1 MKISHHDA
9 ATMLSEYLSMLF
21 RADITVP
28 MPNPE
33 TPDVRL
39 PTIQRFIEHLP
50 KVVQRAVDGAELSFY
65 LPLVQGGKGTSLS
78 PQVAQTV
85 NVLLS
90 EAFNSS
96 DPPSQDPISVPT
108 FFYNDGS
115 TMVIVFNPMMLAIA
129 VQMMVQNSQ
138 VMFFVKNGIIKARG

>member
-1 MKISHHDA
+1 MQISHQDA
-9 ATMLSEYLSMLF
+9 AAMLSEYLSTLF
-21 RADITVP
+21 RAEITVP
-28 MPNPE
+28 LPNPE
-33 TPDVRL
+33 TPDVL
-39 PTIQRFIEHLP
+39 VPTISRFIEHLP
-50 KVVQRAVDGAELSFY
+50 KVVQMAVDGSELHFS
-65 LPLVQGGKGTSLS
+65 LPLVQGSKGTSLS

-85 NVLLS
+85 NALLF
-90 EAFNSS
+90 EAFNLY
-96 DPPSQDPISVPT
+96 DPPRDDPFSVPT